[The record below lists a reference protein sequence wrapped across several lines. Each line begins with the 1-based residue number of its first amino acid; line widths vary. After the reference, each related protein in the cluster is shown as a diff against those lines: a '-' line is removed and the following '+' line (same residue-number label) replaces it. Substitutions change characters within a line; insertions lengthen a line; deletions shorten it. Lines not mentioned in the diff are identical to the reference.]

1 MKNLKPDPAQ
11 ISAHHLYAPL
21 AQVARDR
28 FAEWDTVTPEKT
40 YASFLA
46 YSPRQDDPSLEAL
59 ITAQAQGLNPEQAT
73 EIINAAPLLL
83 KGFHQTS
90 QYAQEKILGDTPQE
104 MVRVWLKESLE
115 QWFIDRRRY
124 T

>member
-1 MKNLKPDPAQ
+1 MKNPKPDPAQ

-21 AQVARDR
+21 AQVARGR
-28 FAEWDTVTPEKT
+28 FEDWDKVTPEKT

-46 YSPRQDDPSLEAL
+46 YSPRRDDPSLEAL
-59 ITAQAQGLNPEQAT
+59 ITAQAQGLTPEQAT
-73 EIINAAPLLL
+73 DIINAAPLLL
-83 KGFHQTS
+83 RGFHQTS

-104 MVRVWLKESLE
+104 MVRVWLKEAME